1 VTIDFSSFNADPTT
15 IVEFEGD
22 HYALEGIHFSAPC
35 GADGCGIL
43 EVGFVQGDAALR
55 QRPFAGA
62 MEATLSRPVSDIAVR
77 FAPMTQGTATYVLT
91 AYGASGAALATTS
104 TTVTQDFGDPDNVGF
119 GYIDLSLDDLPAPA
133 KRLTLESIFVRSS
146 FDFVD
151 AIDFGVSSIAYTHW
165 GT

>member
-1 VTIDFSSFNADPTT
+1 MRSCEIAANRVRGSSPSFP
-15 IVEFEGD
+15 E
-22 HYALEGIHFSAPC
+22 
-35 GADGCGIL
+35 
-43 EVGFVQGDAALR
+43 
-55 QRPFAGA
+55 
-62 MEATLSRPVSDIAVR
+62 
-77 FAPMTQGTATYVLT
+77 
-91 AYGASGAALATTS
+91 LATTS

-146 FDFVD
+146 FEFVD